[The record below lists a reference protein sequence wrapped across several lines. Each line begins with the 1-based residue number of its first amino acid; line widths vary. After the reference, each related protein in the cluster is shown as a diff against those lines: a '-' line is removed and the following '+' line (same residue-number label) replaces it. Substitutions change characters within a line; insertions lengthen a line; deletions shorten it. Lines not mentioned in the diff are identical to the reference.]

1 MEKFPQKLLEL
12 FLENFPKKNLKN
24 FFDLF
29 FKNILQNK
37 IKLLYLY
44 YGVAIRATRTSH
56 S

>member
-12 FLENFPKKNLKN
+12 FLKKFPEKKSQN

-37 IKLLYLY
+37 IKSLYL
-44 YGVAIRATRTSH
+44 
-56 S
+56 